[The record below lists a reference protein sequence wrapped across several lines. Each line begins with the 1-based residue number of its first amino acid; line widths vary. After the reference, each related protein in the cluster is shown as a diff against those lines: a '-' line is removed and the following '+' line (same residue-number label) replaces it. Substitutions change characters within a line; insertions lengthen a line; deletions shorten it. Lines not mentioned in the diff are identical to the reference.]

1 MKRIGFADS
10 PRSTVG
16 IEWEMQVIDQQTGQL
31 RQEVGTIE
39 EALRQDGQP
48 HPQVNHEI
56 IQSTLEIT
64 SQARKTIA
72 ECVADLTKVLEELA
86 GPLADTGT
94 TLIASATHPTG
105 DPHAQTATPTE
116 HYDNLI
122 NTAQYWARR
131 ILTCGLHIHV
141 GIEDVDKVHPISN
154 AVLSHLCELQAIAAN
169 SPFWRGED
177 TGYASFRPT
186 IFHQLPSAGIPPQFD
201 NWDEYSLAV
210 NQLVDSGFIRSPH
223 NLFWD
228 MRPAPHLGTLE
239 VRIFDT
245 ASNLS
250 DVGALSAIAHA
261 LVEHYSMELDRG
273 KELPRHPDWL
283 VQRNSFASSRY
294 GVETNVAV
302 PAGNSVELI
311 PVRERLKTLL
321 KELEPAAER
330 VGCLAELER
339 AGALVDATPGYERQ
353 RSHFESGGFEAV
365 IAGLRAEMEAGKPV
379 IG

>member
-1 MKRIGFADS
+1 MTRLKFSQS

-16 IEWEMQVIDQQTGQL
+16 IEWEMQVIDTDSGEL

-39 EALRQDGQP
+39 DALKRDGQP

-64 SQARKTIA
+64 SKARTSIL
-72 ECVADLTKVLEELA
+72 ECVTDLQSVLDELQA
-86 GPLADTGT
+86 PLDDLNAS
-94 TLIASATHPTG
+94 LIASATHPTG

-141 GIEDVDKVHPISN
+141 GIDDVNKVHPISN
-154 AVLSHLCELQAIAAN
+154 AVLSHLGELQALAAN

-177 TGYASFRPT
+177 TGYAAFRPT
-186 IFHQLPSAGIPPQFD
+186 IFHQLPSAGLPPQFD
-201 NWDEYSLAV
+201 DWDEYSLCV
-210 NQLVDSGFIRSPH
+210 EQLTESGFIKSAH

-245 ASNLS
+245 ASNIR
-250 DVGALSAIAHA
+250 DVAALSAIAHA
-261 LVEHYSMELDRG
+261 LVDHYNEELERG
-273 KELPRHPDWL
+273 HELPRHSDWI
-283 VQRNSFASSRY
+283 VRRNSFNSSRY
-294 GVETNVAV
+294 GLDTTVAI
-302 PAGNSVELI
+302 PRADGVELV
-311 PVRERLKTLL
+311 PMRERLRTVLKTI
-321 KELEPAAER
+321 EEAADR
-330 VGCLAELER
+330 VGCSTELAEAWELI
-339 AGALVDATPGYERQ
+339 DKTPGYERQ
-353 RSHFESGGFEAV
+353 RQHFAEGGFTRV
-365 IAGLRAEMEAGKPV
+365 IDGLRQEMADGAAR
-379 IG
+379 